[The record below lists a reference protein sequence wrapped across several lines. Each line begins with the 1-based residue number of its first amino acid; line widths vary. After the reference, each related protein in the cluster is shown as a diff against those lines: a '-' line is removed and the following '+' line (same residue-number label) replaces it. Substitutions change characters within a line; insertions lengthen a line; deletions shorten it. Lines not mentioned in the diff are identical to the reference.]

1 MIENEILWIGD
12 IVLGSCLLIYGLV
25 KQDKVLIWTGTGLLG
40 AGAIHYG
47 LKIIF

>member
-12 IVLGSCLLIYGLV
+12 LVLGAGLLIYGLV
-25 KQDKVLIWTGTGLLG
+25 KQDQVLIWTGTGLLG
-40 AGAIHYG
+40 AGAVHYG